1 MWNGA
6 FMTSLHGKSVV
17 VTGAGRGIG
26 AAYARAA
33 ADEGARVV
41 VNDIDGDVA
50 EQVAADIR
58 DRGGTALAK
67 VADLRRWAEAAD
79 LIEFCVSEFGTID
92 GLVNNAGLF
101 DMAMPGEV
109 TESQLNELLAVNVA
123 GVVACSMPAIRHMR
137 RRGGGS
143 IVNVTSGAHM
153 GIAHMA
159 AYAATKGAV
168 ASLTYTWSL
177 ELAASGVRVNAIS
190 PLARTRMAD
199 TTAAF
204 LATNGLGRIHTEAT
218 PAPEANAP
226 VAVFLLSDASA
237 HITGQIVRIEGSDL
251 ALVAHPAILDPVLS
265 ADGLWT
271 PDGVAR
277 AFEESLGRH
286 LVPVGMGPLLRAE
299 YVSGASAFWDGT
311 PTTAQ

>member
-1 MWNGA
+1 
-6 FMTSLHGKSVV
+6 MTWLDGKVVV

-33 ADEGARVV
+33 ADEGARVI
-41 VNDIDGDVA
+41 VNDIDAEVA
-50 EQVAADIR
+50 GQVAADIR
-58 DRGGTALAK
+58 DRGGTAFAK
-67 VADLRRWAEAAD
+67 VADVSRWSEAAD
-79 LIEFCVSEFGTID
+79 LIGYCVSEFGTID

-101 DMAMPGEV
+101 DMSMPGEI
-109 TESQLNELLAVNVA
+109 TESQLSRLLAVNVA
-123 GVVACSMPAIRHMR
+123 GVVACSVPTIRHMR
-137 RRGGGS
+137 SRGSGS

-177 ELAASGVRVNAIS
+177 ELAADGVRVNAIS
-190 PLARTRMAD
+190 PLASTRMGE

-204 LATNGLGRIHTEAT
+204 LAANGLGRINAGGS

-226 VAVFLLSDASA
+226 VAVFLLSDAA
-237 HITGQIVRIEGSDL
+237 ARITGQIVRIEGSDL
-251 ALVAHPAILDPVLS
+251 ALVAHPAVLEPVLS
-265 ADGLWT
+265 TDGLWT

-277 AFEESLGRH
+277 AFEERLGQV

-299 YVSGASAFWDGT
+299 YLSGASAFWDGT
-311 PTTAQ
+311 PEASR

>member
-1 MWNGA
+1 MAW
-6 FMTSLHGKSVV
+6 LRGKSVV

-26 AAYARAA
+26 AAYAYAA
-33 ADEGARVV
+33 AREGARVV

-67 VADLRRWAEAAD
+67 VADLRRWTEAAG
-79 LIEFCVSEFGTID
+79 LIECCVSEFGTID

-109 TESQLNELLAVNVA
+109 TESQLNELLAVNVG
-123 GVVACSMPAIRHMR
+123 GVVACSMPAIRQMR
-137 RRGGGS
+137 RRGSGS

-153 GIAHMA
+153 GVAHMS

-204 LATNGLGRIHTEAT
+204 LTRNGLGRIHTEGT
-218 PAPEANAP
+218 PVPEANAP

-237 HITGQIVRIEGSDL
+237 HVTGQIVRIEGSNL

-265 ADGLWT
+265 TDGLWT

-277 AFEESLGRH
+277 AFAESLGQH
-286 LVPVGMGPLLRAE
+286 LVPVGMEPLLRAE

-311 PTTAQ
+311 PTAAQ

>member
-1 MWNGA
+1 
-6 FMTSLHGKSVV
+6 

-41 VNDIDGDVA
+41 VNDIDTEVA

-58 DRGGTALAK
+58 DTGGTALAK
-67 VADLRRWAEAAD
+67 VADVSHWSEAAD
-79 LIEFCVSEFGTID
+79 LIATCVSEFGTID

-101 DMAMPGEV
+101 DMSMPGEI
-109 TESQLNELLAVNVA
+109 TEYQLSKLLAVNIA
-123 GVVACSMPAIRHMR
+123 GVVACSMPAIRHMSS
-137 RRGGGS
+137 RGSGS

-168 ASLTYTWSL
+168 ASLTYTWSM
-177 ELAASGVRVNAIS
+177 ELAAAGVRVNAIS
-190 PLARTRMAD
+190 PLASTRMSE

-204 LATNGLGRIHTEAT
+204 LAANGLGQMNAGAS

-226 VAVFLLSDASA
+226 LAVFLLSDASA
-237 HITGQIVRIEGSDL
+237 RITGQIVRIEGSDL
-251 ALVAHPAILDPVLS
+251 ALVAHPAVLEPVLS
-265 ADGLWT
+265 TDGLWT

-277 AFEESLGRH
+277 AFEERLGQV

-299 YVSGASAFWDGT
+299 YLSGGSAFWDGT
-311 PTTAQ
+311 PEASR

>member
-1 MWNGA
+1 
-6 FMTSLHGKSVV
+6 MTWLDGKSVV

-41 VNDIDGDVA
+41 VNDIDAEVA
-50 EQVAADIR
+50 EQVAAEIR
-58 DRGGTALAK
+58 DQGGTALAK
-67 VADLRRWAEAAD
+67 VADVSEWSEAAD
-79 LIEFCVSEFGTID
+79 LIGYCVSEFGTID

-101 DMAMPGEV
+101 DMSMPGEI
-109 TESQLNELLAVNVA
+109 TGSQLTKLLAVNVA

-137 RRGGGS
+137 GQGSGS

-168 ASLTYTWSL
+168 ASLTYTWSM

-190 PLARTRMAD
+190 PLASTRMGE

-204 LATNGLGRIHTEAT
+204 LEANGLGRINAGGS

-237 HITGQIVRIEGSDL
+237 RVTGQIVRIEGSDL
-251 ALVAHPAILDPVLS
+251 ALVAHPAVLEPVLS
-265 ADGLWT
+265 TDGLWT
-271 PDGVAR
+271 PAGVAR
-277 AFEESLGRH
+277 AFEERLGQV

-299 YVSGASAFWDGT
+299 YLSGGSAFWDGT
-311 PTTAQ
+311 PEAAR